1 MFEERSDTSRSV
13 EQPDSDD
20 LKLINGIGIAVEDRL
35 HDHSIYTF
43 AQLVAASPADI
54 AAAVAGLAG
63 LSAERIMK
71 QDWIGQARKL
81 ASKPVSSEAQ
91 EGVEALA
98 EVEVP
103 PAVAELELAAP
114 AAEVTEPVPPIVAP
128 PGPKEDQI
136 SSPTAAIAEPIGA
149 LRLIQLE
156 TIPTGSRT
164 SQNCYPFG
172 QPLDIRLTLDLSDIN
187 VPGDTQLSYR
197 VSIYSKSLEE
207 DSRHVVGETSGIVT
221 YTDKF
226 TVGIE
231 GIALPKGTYRLK
243 AMVILNPIT
252 TEPSPQSSLVVSKES
267 DLLLIF

>member
-114 AAEVTEPVPPIVAP
+114 AAEVTEPVPPPVVA
-128 PGPKEDQI
+128 I
-136 SSPTAAIAEPIGA
+136 TEPIGVP
-149 LRLIQLE
+149 RLSQIE
-156 TIPTGSRT
+156 TVLAAANSL
-164 SQNCYPFG
+164 QNFFAHDQPFNVH
-172 QPLDIRLTLDLSDIN
+172 LTLDLSN
-187 VPGDTQLSYR
+187 VRVPDNTQFSYSA
-197 VSIYSKSLEE
+197 SIYSKSLEGHP
-207 DSRHVVGETSGIVT
+207 RQIVGETSGIVT
-221 YTDKF
+221 STDKV
-226 TVGIE
+226 TVSVE